1 MYCGAYIDIG
11 VITATD
17 DKTTMQYCNITE
29 NLFSIVKML
38 KKTSFVEGKEHA
50 INIPSD
56 KILYS
61 ASKCCFLKMIS
72 VVKRPTS

>member
-1 MYCGAYIDIG
+1 
-11 VITATD
+11 
-17 DKTTMQYCNITE
+17 
-29 NLFSIVKML
+29 ML

-61 ASKCCFLKMIS
+61 ASKCCFLKLIS